1 MTKRDIIIFI
11 FKWEKSLFGYWFF
24 IIGLSVLLVYSIPQ
38 KYEAVAKILIEGNRA
53 PVMRADLAFGV
64 EQLSVLNS
72 EIAIIRS
79 NAVFSATAAKV
90 ESLRKS
96 KKGVVEKK
104 APSGFI
110 VESFEKLGQWML
122 DVGLQES
129 STAREQLISDLEI
142 GLKIA
147 PQPNSN
153 VIAISYKSD
162 DPEMAAIIVNTITDN
177 YIKQHL
183 KIFSSIGTSEVY
195 RLQLERLEKDLNQRR
210 NELADYKRDKSVSAL
225 NETMRAQVQQRTKLT
240 SELSAIE
247 RELAELRTRFSKGH
261 TKVVL
266 VEERLRTTRQL
277 LDDISKKLLNLELEE
292 ATIRN
297 MAIEIGSMEITIQ
310 SYRKLFQD
318 EQMVSLANPDV
329 VNVLIIEKAVA
340 PTRPGHSRLFYI
352 VLATI
357 GGLLVSFAISFIKE
371 YFDHRVTDPQV
382 AAQLLG
388 VPTLGSIEKA

>member
-11 FKWEKSLFGYWFF
+11 FKWEKSLFGYWFL
-24 IIGLSVLLVYSIPQ
+24 IIALSVFLVYAIPQ
-38 KYEAVAKILIEGNRA
+38 QYEAVAKILIEGNRA

-79 NAVFSATAAKV
+79 KPVFTATAVKV

-96 KKGVVEKK
+96 KKSAVDKEV
-104 APSGFI
+104 PSGFI

-122 DVGLQES
+122 DVGLRES
-129 STAREQLISDLEI
+129 SSAREQLISDLEV

-195 RLQLERLEKDLNQRR
+195 RLQLERLEKDLNKRR
-210 NELADYKRDKSVSAL
+210 KELADYKRDKSVSAL
-225 NETMRAQVQQRTKLT
+225 NETMRAQVQQQTKLT
-240 SELSAIE
+240 SELNVIE
-247 RELAELRTRFSKGH
+247 RGLAELQTRFGKGH

-266 VEERLRTTRQL
+266 AEERLRTTRQL

-292 ATIRN
+292 AAIRN
-297 MAIEIGSMEITIQ
+297 MRIEIGSMEITIQ

-318 EQMVSLANPDV
+318 EQMVSLANPEV

-357 GGLLVSFAISFIKE
+357 GGLLVSFAICFIKE

-382 AAQLLG
+382 ASQLLG

>member
-11 FKWEKSLFGYWFF
+11 FKWEKCLFGYWFL
-24 IIGLSVLLVYSIPQ
+24 IIALSVFLVYSIPQ
-38 KYEAVAKILIEGNRA
+38 KYEASAKILIEGNRA
-53 PVMRADLAFGV
+53 PVMRADIAFGV

-79 NAVFSATAAKV
+79 KPVIESTAAKV

-96 KKGVVEKK
+96 KAGAVDKEV
-104 APSGFI
+104 PSGFI
-110 VESFEKLGQWML
+110 VESFQKLDQWML

-129 STAREQLISDLEI
+129 SSAREQLISDLEN
-142 GLKIA
+142 GLKIE

-153 VIAISYKSD
+153 VIALSYKSE

-177 YIKQHL
+177 YIRQHL
-183 KIFSSIGTSEVY
+183 KIFSSVGTSEVY
-195 RLQLERLEKDLNQRR
+195 RLQLERLEKELNMRR
-210 NELADYKRDKSVSAL
+210 KELADYKRDKSVSAL
-225 NETMRAQVQQRTKLT
+225 NATMRAQVQQRTKLT
-240 SELSAIE
+240 SELSVIE
-247 RELAELRTRFSKGH
+247 RELAELQTRFGKGH

-266 VEERLRTTRQL
+266 AEERLRTTRQL
-277 LDDISKKLLNLELEE
+277 LDQISKKLQSLELEE
-292 ATIRN
+292 AAIRN
-297 MAIEIGSMEITIQ
+297 MGIEIGSMEMTIQ

-318 EQMVSLANPDV
+318 EQMVSLANPEV
-329 VNVLIIEKAVA
+329 ANVLIIEKAVA

-357 GGLLVSFAISFIKE
+357 GGLLVSFAIAFIKE
-371 YFDHRVTDPQV
+371 YFDHRVTDPKV
-382 AAQLLG
+382 ASQLLG